1 MDGFEAIIG
10 VNPWTALFTFLN
22 MIVTFLVL
30 GKFLFKPVKKMID
43 DRQREIDDAYAD
55 AEKSKAEAEELR
67 NEYQSRLDSA
77 KGERDEIIKNAV
89 VTAGK
94 RSDEIIAEARQN
106 ADAIRVKAENDI
118 AQEKKKA
125 MNEVKSAIAGISMDI
140 AEKVVEKEID
150 EKKHRS
156 LIDDFVNKMGEAS

>member
-22 MIVTFLVL
+22 MIITFLIL

-43 DRQREIDDAYAD
+43 DRQKEIDDTYAE
-55 AEKSKAEAEELR
+55 AEKSREDAKELKEEY
-67 NEYQSRLDSA
+67 EGRLDSA
-77 KGERDEIIKNAV
+77 KSERDEIIREAV

-94 RSDEIIAEARQN
+94 RSDEIIADARRD
-106 ADAIRVKAENDI
+106 AEAIRAKAERDV

-125 MNEVKSAIAGISMDI
+125 MNELKSSIAGISIDI
-140 AEKVVEKEID
+140 AEKVCEKEID

-156 LIDDFVNKMGEAS
+156 LIDDFVKKIGEAS